1 MSKNVLKRMGYNVTQ
16 TENELKFFYR
26 NHYFNLYMNMFG
38 LKGAELTPQRIK
50 FFKTKLWSKGTCS
63 ASLSKVLNELV
74 FASYG
79 IIGYDIDDFPKA
91 VNLLDINNSG
101 QLKEGELIVDED
113 VVIWFAMDNEKPISS
128 MVDVI
133 INKIVEVEL
142 TINVNLYAHNMPFI
156 ITGDSID
163 KDKLTNLIKKII
175 AHEPWLFTDVSDVD
189 KISNLVNNT
198 PYIIDKLTQ
207 YLQYLDGQI
216 LTLFG
221 IDNNPVE
228 KKEREITDEVNAN
241 NDKITYSGNCIIK
254 NVEIFFEKVKD
265 VLGKEVEVISNM
277 KEVKSVH
284 EAQTE
289 EDDPGEDTSR
299 EEE

>member
-1 MSKNVLKRMGYNVTQ
+1 MSKNVLKSMGYNVTK
-16 TENELKFFYR
+16 TKNDLKFFYR
-26 NHYFNLYMNMFG
+26 NHYFNLFMNMFD
-38 LKGAELTPQRIK
+38 LKGADLTPQRIK
-50 FFKTKLWSKGTCS
+50 FFKKKLWSTGT
-63 ASLSKVLNELV
+63 AAVSLLRVTDNLV
-74 FASYG
+74 FSSYG
-79 IIGYDIDDFPKA
+79 VNGYDIDDFPKY
-91 VNLLDINNSG
+91 VTLVDIHNSG
-101 QLKEGELIVDED
+101 QLKKGQLLVDKD
-113 VVIWFAMDNEKPISS
+113 VVVWFAMDNEKPVYS

-133 INKIVEVEL
+133 IDKIVEVEL

-175 AHEPWLFTDVSDVD
+175 THEPWLFTDVSDVN

-241 NDKITYSGNCIIK
+241 NDKITYSGNCIIR
-254 NVEIFFEKVKD
+254 NVEIFFEKVKEA
-265 VLGKEVEVISNM
+265 LHKEVEVISNM

-284 EAQTE
+284 EEPTE
-289 EDDPGEDTSR
+289 EDNPK

>member
-1 MSKNVLKRMGYNVTQ
+1 MSKNVLKTMGYNVTK
-16 TENELKFFYR
+16 TKNDLKFFYR
-26 NHYFNLYMNMFG
+26 NHYFNLFMNMFD
-38 LKGAELTPQRIK
+38 LKGADLTPQRIK
-50 FFKTKLWSKGTCS
+50 FFKKKLWSTGTS
-63 ASLSKVLNELV
+63 AVSLLRVTDDLV
-74 FASYG
+74 FSAYG
-79 IIGYDIDDFPKA
+79 VNGYDIDDFPKY
-91 VNLLDINNSG
+91 VTLVDIHNSG
-101 QLKEGELIVDED
+101 QLKKGQLLVDKD
-113 VVIWFAMDNEKPISS
+113 VVVWFAMDNEKPVYS

-133 INKIVEVEL
+133 IDKIVEVEL

-175 AHEPWLFTDVSDVD
+175 THEPWLFTDVSDVN
-189 KISNLVNNT
+189 KINNLVNNT

-241 NDKITYSGNCIIK
+241 NDKITYSGNCIIR
-254 NVEIFFEKVKD
+254 NVEIFFEKVKE
-265 VLGKEVEVISNM
+265 VLHKEVEVISNM

-284 EAQTE
+284 EEQTE
-289 EDDPGEDTSR
+289 EDNPK